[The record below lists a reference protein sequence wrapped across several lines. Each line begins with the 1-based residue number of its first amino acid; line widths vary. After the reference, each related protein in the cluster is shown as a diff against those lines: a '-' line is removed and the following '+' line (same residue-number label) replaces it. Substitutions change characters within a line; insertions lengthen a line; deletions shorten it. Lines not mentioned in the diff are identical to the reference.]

1 MIETAFGTLLM
12 APIGD
17 APLIQPGLPAALQAA
32 IALPVI
38 TLRAEEKRSLA
49 FTAQTNPQPQN
60 RLAKDRHPPSP
71 AGLDNGYDFV
81 AP

>member
-12 APIGD
+12 ASIGA
-17 APLIQPGLPAALQAA
+17 APLLQPCLPAALQTA

-38 TLRAEEKRSLA
+38 TLRAEEERRPA
-49 FTAQTNPQPQN
+49 FAAQTNPQSQN
-60 RLAKDRHPPSP
+60 RLARNRHPPSP